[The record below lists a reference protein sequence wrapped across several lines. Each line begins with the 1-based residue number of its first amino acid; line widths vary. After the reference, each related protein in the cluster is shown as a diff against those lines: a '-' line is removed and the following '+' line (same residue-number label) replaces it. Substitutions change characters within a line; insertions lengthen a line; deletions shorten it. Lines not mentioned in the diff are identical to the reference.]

1 MRFTGMRHDR
11 RASLV
16 VCMTSILLRSIVGV
30 AGDPSTSRRAT
41 RDRAASTPPT
51 SEKGVRKVF
60 PQILPGA
67 TPRRVPGPAWRVT
80 TLVLT
85 VGVAAGAAVLLLGQA
100 GDAY

>member
-30 AGDPSTSRRAT
+30 AGDPSTSRRAA

-51 SEKGVRKVF
+51 SQKESGKSSADTAGRDA
-60 PQILPGA
+60 QA
-67 TPRRVPGPAWRVT
+67 RSRPAWSVM